1 MKRKKIGG
9 KFAATIFGRENVK
22 MDNKRSLN
30 ALPLLRAKNGLK
42 SLCGDFWV
50 SAGRGAWGVRRVR
63 DARAGERRSTVG
75 TVVVIGV
82 VMAAADE

>member
-22 MDNKRSLN
+22 MDNRRGLN

-50 SAGRGAWGVRRVR
+50 SAGCGAWGARSVR
-63 DARAGERRSTVG
+63 DARAGERRSVVG
-75 TVVVIGV
+75 AVVII
-82 VMAAADE
+82 

>member
-22 MDNKRSLN
+22 MDNKRGLN
-30 ALPLLRAKNGLK
+30 VLPLLRAKNGLK

-50 SAGRGAWGVRRVR
+50 SARCGAWGTQRVR
-63 DARAGERRSTVG
+63 DARDGGRRRAVG
-75 TVVVIGV
+75 VVVTI
-82 VMAAADE
+82 

>member
-22 MDNKRSLN
+22 MDNKRGLN
-30 ALPLLRAKNGLK
+30 ALRLLRTKNGLK

-50 SAGRGAWGVRRVR
+50 SARRGAWGVWRVL
-63 DARAGERRSTVG
+63 DARTGERRSAVG
-75 TVVVIGV
+75 AVVII
-82 VMAAADE
+82 